1 MSTNKPLP
9 YDEVMKPTPPPW
21 ESPHDIRDLF
31 SYRLALLTRVN
42 DRQAQTV
49 LMSTYGITLGE
60 WRTLA
65 VVKYL
70 GRPTV
75 RAVAH
80 ATQQDEGQLS
90 RYVSGLI
97 KRGLLAK
104 SVSSED
110 RRINDLALT
119 DVAEQLYVEIME
131 FTWKL
136 HKEMFIDLSREEQQQ
151 LTGLLDKLFR
161 VVTGEQG

>member
-1 MSTNKPLP
+1 MSINKPTP
-9 YDEVMKPTPPPW
+9 YNDDLNPTPPPW
-21 ESPHDIRDLF
+21 ERPNDIRDMF

-42 DRQAQTV
+42 DRQAQNV
-49 LMSTYGITLGE
+49 LVSTYGITLGE

-70 GRPTV
+70 GRPSV
-75 RAVAH
+75 RAVAR

-97 KRGLLAK
+97 ERGLLEK

-110 RRINDLALT
+110 RRVNDLTLT
-119 DVAEQLYVEIME
+119 TEGDRLYAEVME
-131 FTWKL
+131 FAWNL
-136 HKEMFIDLSREEQQQ
+136 NKEMFVDLSRDEQQQ
-151 LTGLLDKLFR
+151 LVTLLDKLFR
-161 VVTGEQG
+161 ALTTA

>member
-1 MSTNKPLP
+1 MSTNMTSP
-9 YDEVMKPTPPPW
+9 YRDALNPTPPPW

-42 DRQAQTV
+42 DRQAQNV
-49 LMSTYGITLGE
+49 LVSTYGITLGE

-70 GRPTV
+70 GQPSV
-75 RAVAH
+75 RAVAR

-97 KRGLLAK
+97 ERGLLVKA
-104 SVSSED
+104 VSSED
-110 RRINDLALT
+110 RRVNDLALT
-119 DVAEQLYVEIME
+119 GEGEKLYAEVME
-131 FTWKL
+131 FAWNL
-136 HKEMFIDLSREEQQQ
+136 NREMFVDLSRDEQQQ
-151 LTGLLDKLFR
+151 LVGLLDKLFR
-161 VVTGEQG
+161 ALTKE